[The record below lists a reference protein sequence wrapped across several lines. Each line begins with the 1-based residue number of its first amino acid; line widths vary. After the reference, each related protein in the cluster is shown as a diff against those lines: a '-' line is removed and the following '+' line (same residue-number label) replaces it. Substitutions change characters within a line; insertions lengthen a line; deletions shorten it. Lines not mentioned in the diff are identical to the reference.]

1 MKISIKDLYSQ
12 CVQIPSF
19 LRIGSHLLKK
29 FLMRNFL
36 FSAVKLTGSISSF
49 KVPFQRATEEYN
61 IVLSAQF
68 EKFEYESF

>member
-1 MKISIKDLYSQ
+1 MCPNPQFPTDW
-12 CVQIPSF
+12 VTF
-19 LRIGSHLLKK
+19 TKK
-29 FLMRNFL
+29 FLMRNFI
-36 FSAVKLTGSISSF
+36 FSAVKLTGSIISF